1 MNSHQVKKGRV
12 TVASATV
19 AHVLGWAAFLW
30 IVLSPTLYQDAS
42 FFGRKWI
49 LVRACVVRSR
59 GRDRAGIDV
68 PVDPEGT
75 ASGECAGSLGPL
87 GHPVSVLRLGLSVV
101 RYIVPAGGHSFDSN
115 RRCLWAWARIALAE

>member
-1 MNSHQVKKGRV
+1 MNSHQVKNGRV

-30 IVLSPTLYQDAS
+30 IVLRADFDQDVS
-42 FFGRKWI
+42 FSEFNGYWPV
-49 LVRACVVRSR
+49 LALFVPV

-75 ASGECAGSLGPL
+75 ASGECTGSLGPL

-101 RYIVPAGGHSFDSN
+101 RYIEPAGGHSFDSN